1 MLNKFKFRKE
11 EKLIH
16 KLIFEHE
23 ISEFDFEN
31 LDYEELIKIASSQ
44 LVVPLLYSKFKNLNL
59 VNFLEDDFRKYIKE
73 IHSINFNRNYILIK
87 EIKEIEEIFDNEK
100 IKFELLKGAA
110 FVKKKIYED
119 IGERMI
125 GDIDIL
131 INKNDSIKI
140 TRILENNGYFKNK
153 PVTKFWKKKHLPR
166 FLNIKKLF
174 AIEIHTEL
182 IDYKKKKLLNADIFR
197 NSKDKLRH
205 SLYTKHTILNFQ
217 INDFGDLK
225 GIYSYRTINDYVR
238 LVKLFKVN
246 LKLYKKSKY
255 YNSFFENIEM
265 MKENNNEYILI
276 NNLHRL
282 RFFLRRK
289 IKFYFHLDNLV
300 CYFVEVLPKRGAQFI
315 ELFINSEYRKYV
327 VNKTLTASDSPNN
340 NIL

>member
-1 MLNKFKFRKE
+1 MLYKLKFRKE

-16 KLIFEHE
+16 KLIFEDE

-44 LVVPLLYSKFKNLNL
+44 LIIPLIYSKFKKLNL
-59 VNFLEDDFRKYIKE
+59 INFLEDDFRKYIRE
-73 IHSINFNRNYILIK
+73 IHTINLNRNNILIK
-87 EIKEIEEIFDNEK
+87 EIERIEKILNNEK
-100 IKFELLKGAA
+100 IKFVLIKGAA
-110 FVKKKIYED
+110 FIKKKIYEN

-131 INKNDSIKI
+131 VNKEDSIKI

-166 FLNIKKLF
+166 FINRKNLF

-182 IDYKKKKLLNADIFR
+182 IDYKKRKLLSADIFKK
-197 NSKDKLRH
+197 SKDKLRH
-205 SLYTKHTILNFQ
+205 NLYTKHTILNFQ
-217 INDFGDLK
+217 INDFGNLK

-246 LKLYKKSKY
+246 LKLYKKRKY
-255 YNSFFENIEM
+255 YNSFFQNIEM
-265 MKENNNEYILI
+265 MKENNKEYILI

-282 RFFLRRK
+282 RFFLKRRS
-289 IKFYFHLDNLV
+289 KFYFHLDNLV

-327 VNKTLTASDSPNN
+327 VKKTLTTSNPPKN